1 MTPREEHEQHRAR
14 HRAIAEQKEAIAGR
28 FSIANLILFGAFVVL
43 TGSGAWNAR
52 MTASNSDYFM
62 VGAGVLSLVLL
73 IVSYVQHGRVLRAR
87 DASLM
92 RAKIHE
98 LHLQRIEGKLEGLD
112 GGDGL
117 APIDHPYAGDLDVVG
132 PSSLFARLSVA
143 HTEAGRRILA
153 SWLLAPATESEIE
166 ARAESVKELAP
177 NVAYRA
183 DLEGAVLDTG
193 EAVLDGARFLEFV
206 RAEPVV
212 LKTPWMRWAAVI
224 LPLITITL
232 VVLSGWLIP
241 KYMWVPT
248 FVLQWLLAA
257 RAEPAVRH
265 AHSLVVSRLRFVESY
280 RALFEVVEKSTPK
293 SPRLIALKAMLNV
306 DGSTAT
312 KELRSL
318 EMWAGFF
325 ELRSQGLAHFILN
338 PLLLW
343 DLNVLRNVE
352 QWGQRAGKHCESWF
366 NAVGEIEALSSLA
379 TLAHQ
384 DRDATTPRIGAP
396 GSAFIAE
403 GLRHPLIAPGA
414 RIPNDVRIDGPSQA
428 LLITGSNMA
437 GKSTLLRAVGLNTVL
452 ALAGGVVTAN
462 AFSVPRVRLRASMR
476 VADSLQRG
484 ASYFQAEL
492 ARLRIVVTDA
502 ESEPPLLV
510 LLDELLRGTNAKAR
524 HVGARAVLLHLLA
537 RHAMGLVATHDIAL
551 SELEDE
557 LAHDPSGMRVKNVHF
572 TDVFENGEMKFDYI
586 LRDGVVRTSNALR
599 LLRMAGIEVDDDTSL
614 T

>member
-1 MTPREEHEQHRAR
+1 MTPREDHEQHRAR
-14 HRAIAEQKEAIAGR
+14 HRAIADQQEAIAGR
-28 FSIANLILFGAFVVL
+28 FSLANLLLFGAFVVL
-43 TGSGAWNAR
+43 AGSGMWNHQYWVA
-52 MTASNSDYFM
+52 
-62 VGAGVLSLVLL
+62 GAGALCFLVL
-73 IVSYVQHGRVLRAR
+73 IASYLQHGRILRGR
-87 DASLM
+87 DSAIM

-98 LHLQRIEGKLEGLD
+98 LHLQRIEGTLEGLD

-132 PSSLFARLSVA
+132 PGSLFARLSVA

-153 SWLLAPATESEIE
+153 SWLLAPATEAEID
-166 ARAESVKELAP
+166 ARAEAVKELAP
-177 NVAYRA
+177 MVAYRA
-183 DLEGAVLDTG
+183 DLEGAVFDTG
-193 EAVLDGARFLEFV
+193 EERLDGARFLEFI
-206 RAEPVV
+206 RSEPVV
-212 LKTPWMRWAAVI
+212 LRTPWMNVATI
-224 LPLITITL
+224 GLPLITLAL
-232 VVLSGWLIP
+232 VALSGSILP
-241 KYMWVPT
+241 SYAWVPT
-248 FVLQWLLAA
+248 FLLQAFIST
-257 RAEPAVRH
+257 RAEVFVRR

-280 RALFEVVEKSTPK
+280 RALFETVEKSTPT
-293 SPRLIALKAMLNV
+293 SPRLVLLKGKLISN
-306 DGSTAT
+306 GSTAT

-325 ELRSQGLAHFILN
+325 ELRSQGIAHFVIN

-352 QWGQRAGKHCESWF
+352 RWAQRAGTHCESWF
-366 NAVGEIEALSSLA
+366 DAVGEIEALSSLA

-384 DRDATTPRIGAP
+384 DPDATTPTIAAP
-396 GSAFIAE
+396 GSAFVAE
-403 GLRHPLIAPGA
+403 GLLHPLIASDA
-414 RIPNDVRIDGPSQA
+414 RIPNDLRIDGPSNA

-452 ALAGGVVTAN
+452 ALAGGQVTARS
-462 AFSVPRVRLRASMR
+462 FSVPRVRLRASMR

-502 ESEPPLLV
+502 EAEPPLLV

-551 SELEDE
+551 SGLEEELEND
-557 LAHDPSGMRVKNVHF
+557 ATGMRVKNVHF
-572 TDVFENGEMKFDYI
+572 TDVFEDGEMKFDYI